1 MLTEA
6 MTISWTQNVVILK
19 TDLCYTEEKH
29 TDLER
34 NYNDETAFYLP
45 RQYMLESNDRVRD
58 ERL

>member
-1 MLTEA
+1 